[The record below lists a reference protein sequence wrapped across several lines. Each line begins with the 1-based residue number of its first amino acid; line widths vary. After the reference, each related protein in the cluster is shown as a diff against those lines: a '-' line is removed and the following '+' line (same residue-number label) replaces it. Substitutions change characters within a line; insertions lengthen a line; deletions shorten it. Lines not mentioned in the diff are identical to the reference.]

1 MPTAVVCM
9 ALSSKSPAVLE
20 GVAALKGRVSQ
31 ITLDLPEKRNALSGA
46 MVAALQ
52 DCLMQLQASTR
63 DLTCRG
69 VLLRSNIEGMP
80 CDYLGKLCVLPHSCQ
95 SMLPRSQRRLVCH
108 IAQAC
113 ICMQGHSVLELI

>member
-1 MPTAVVCM
+1 M

-20 GVAALKGRVSQ
+20 GIAALKGRVSQ

-52 DCLMQLQASTR
+52 DCLMQLQVSTR

-80 CDYLGKLCVLPHSCQ
+80 L
-95 SMLPRSQRRLVCH
+95 
-108 IAQAC
+108 
-113 ICMQGHSVLELI
+113 